1 MSVKK
6 ILTTA
11 FAMAAISSS
20 ISWGQTLTCSGGREQ
35 QMGSTGGYEYEL
47 WSQNGAGSATMT
59 LNVSAENGGAF
70 EVEWQGTINMLAR
83 TGKRWG
89 SNSNVTVQNVGNITS
104 EFDVEW
110 SSTDNV
116 KYVSVYGWGYYDPQD
131 VPSGFSNEIEYYIVQ
146 DRGSYNPVQ
155 NAPKKGSATIDGIE
169 YGFYVTDRI
178 QQPALSGNKVTFK
191 QYWSVPLNTSQ
202 HRTKG
207 TISISKHFSE
217 WAKVGMKMGK
227 LYEVAS
233 MKIESYT
240 GQGGN
245 ANGHAK
251 VKKNLLKIGG
261 SADELALNVTASPA
275 AAGTVTKSPS
285 ANYYAPK
292 STVQLTAKANE
303 GWKFVGWEGGA
314 TGSTET
320 ISVTMDKEKDVVA
333 KFELVGETTV
343 NLLKDGNFPSGSVIS
358 TSSGAS
364 SWFLGQG
371 TNWGGSAAKTSVA
384 GGTATVDVTT
394 IGKETYQPQLVQYNV
409 ALDKG
414 MKYKLSFK
422 ASADVARKIE
432 VSFQQSVDPWG
443 AYATKEFDIS
453 TTEKEYA
460 FIFAMEEAS
469 DDAAQFA
476 FNLGQATGAVKIS
489 DVKLV
494 FTTAEPGSETETDPT
509 PTSSATVPANSS
521 ASTITPANSSS
532 STISP
537 ESSAATVD
545 PNQPQYLTAD
555 LKYVTATKTFQ
566 VFDMQGKVMGLV
578 TVAAGAS
585 INDALMARFNRA
597 GVYLIKSGSFMQRV
611 AVK

>member
-1 MSVKK
+1 MSIKK

-20 ISWGQTLTCSGGREQ
+20 ISWGQTYNCSNGKSQ
-35 QMGSTGGYEYEL
+35 QMGSEGGYDYEL
-47 WSQNGAGSATMT
+47 WSQNGAGNATMT
-59 LNVSAENGGAF
+59 LNPSTENGGAF
-70 EVEWQGTINMLAR
+70 SVEWSGTINMLAR
-83 TGKRWG
+83 SGKRWG
-89 SNSNVTVQNVGNITS
+89 SNSTVTVQNVGNITS

-116 KYVSVYGWGYYDPQD
+116 KYVSVYGWGYYDQQD
-131 VPSGFSNEIEYYIVQ
+131 IPSGFSNEIEYYIIQ
-146 DRGSYNPVQ
+146 DRGSYNPTQ
-155 NAPKKGSATIDGIE
+155 GGKYFGSATIDGID
-169 YGFYVTDRI
+169 YDFYTTDRI
-178 QQPALSGNKVTFK
+178 QQPSLSGTSTFK
-191 QYWSVPLNTSQ
+191 QYWSIPKNTSQ

-240 GQGGN
+240 GNTGSARGS
-245 ANGHAK
+245 AT

-292 STVQLTAKANE
+292 TTVQLTAKANE

-320 ISVTMDKEKDVVA
+320 ISVTMDKEKSVVA

-343 NLLKDGNFPSGSVIS
+343 NLLKDGDFSSGSVIS
-358 TSSGAS
+358 TNNDAS
-364 SWFLGQG
+364 WLLGQG
-371 TNWGGSAAKTSVA
+371 TNWGGSAATASVA
-384 GGTATVDVTT
+384 GGTATVNVTT
-394 IGKETYQPQLVQYNV
+394 IGAENYQPQLVQYNV

-443 AYATKEFDIS
+443 AYATKEFDIT
-453 TTEKEYA
+453 TTETEYT
-460 FIFAMEEAS
+460 FIFTMEEDS
-469 DDAAQFA
+469 DAAAQFA
-476 FNLGQATGAVKIS
+476 FNLGQTTGAVNIS

-494 FTTAEPGSETETDPT
+494 FTTAEPGSEGGDIQAIALPLRLNI
-509 PTSSATVPANSS
+509 AG
-521 ASTITPANSSS
+521 
-532 STISP
+532 
-537 ESSAATVD
+537 
-545 PNQPQYLTAD
+545 
-555 LKYVTATKTFQ
+555 KTFQ
-566 VFDMQGKVMGLV
+566 VFDMQGRLLGHVDVVNGSSL
-578 TVAAGAS
+578 
-585 INDALMARFNRA
+585 NDALKAKFNKA
-597 GVYLIKSGSFMQRV
+597 GVYMVKQGNMITQVRV
-611 AVK
+611 AR

>member
-1 MSVKK
+1 MSIKK
-6 ILTTA
+6 VLTTA

-20 ISWGQTLTCSGGREQ
+20 ISWGQTVTCSNGTSQ
-35 QMGSTGGYEYEL
+35 KMGSAGGYDYEL
-47 WSQNGAGSATMT
+47 WSQNGAGSATMK

-70 EVEWQGTINMLAR
+70 EVEWQGTVNMLAR

-89 SNSNVTVQNVGNITS
+89 SNSTVTVQNVGNITS

-116 KYVSVYGWGYYDPQD
+116 KYVSVYGWGYYDQQD
-131 VPSGFSNEIEYYIVQ
+131 IPSGFSNEIEYYIVQ
-146 DRGSYNPVQ
+146 DRGSYNPTSGG
-155 NAPKKGSATIDGIE
+155 KKWGSAVIDGIS
-169 YGFYVTDRI
+169 YDFYTTDRI
-178 QQPALSGNKVTFK
+178 QQPSLSGTSTFK
-191 QYWSVPLNTSQ
+191 QYWSIPSNTSQ

-217 WAKVGMKMGK
+217 WAKVGMKMGR

-240 GQGGN
+240 GNTGT
-245 ANGHAK
+245 ANGYAK

-261 SADELALNVTASPA
+261 SADELGLNVTASPA

-292 STVQLTAKANE
+292 TTVQLTAKANE
-303 GWKFVGWEGGA
+303 GWKFVGWEGDV

-320 ISVTMDKEKDVVA
+320 ISVTMDKEKSVVA
-333 KFELVGETTV
+333 KFELVGETSM

-358 TSSGAS
+358 TNQDA

-394 IGKETYQPQLVQYNV
+394 IGAESYQPQLVQYNL

-453 TTEKEYA
+453 TTEKEYS
-460 FIFAMEEAS
+460 FIFAMEEDS

-494 FTTAEPGSETETDPT
+494 FTTAEPGSEGG
-509 PTSSATVPANSS
+509 N
-521 ASTITPANSSS
+521 
-532 STISP
+532 
-537 ESSAATVD
+537 
-545 PNQPQYLTAD
+545 PQAIVAD
-555 LKYVTATKTFQ
+555 LRLNASGKTYQ
-566 VFDMQGKVMGLV
+566 VFDMQGRTLGRVDVANGA
-578 TVAAGAS
+578 TVA
-585 INDALMARFNRA
+585 DALFAKFQKA
-597 GVYLIKSGSFMQRV
+597 GVYMVKQGSKLTLVRV
-611 AVK
+611 TR

>member
-1 MSVKK
+1 MSIKK
-6 ILTTA
+6 VLTTA

-35 QMGSTGGYEYEL
+35 QMGSAGGYDYEL
-47 WSQNGAGSATMT
+47 WSQNGAGSATMK

-89 SNSNVTVQNVGNITS
+89 SNSTVTVQNVGNITS

-116 KYVSVYGWGYYDPQD
+116 KYVSVYGWGYYDQQD
-131 VPSGFSNEIEYYIVQ
+131 IPSGFTNQIEYYIIQ
-146 DRGSYNPVQ
+146 DRGSYNPTQ
-155 NAPKKGSATIDGIE
+155 GGKRFGSATIDGIE
-169 YGFYVTDRI
+169 YEFYTTDRI
-178 QQPALSGNKVTFK
+178 NQPSLTGNATFK
-191 QYWSVPLNTSQ
+191 QYWSIPKNTSQ

-217 WAKVGMKMGK
+217 WAKAGMKMGK

-240 GQGGN
+240 GNTGTAKGY
-245 ANGHAK
+245 AK

-292 STVQLTAKANE
+292 TTVQLTAKANE

-320 ISVTMDKEKDVVA
+320 ISVTMDKEKSVVA

-343 NLLKDGNFPSGSVIS
+343 NLFKDGNFPSGSVIS
-358 TSSGAS
+358 TSNDA

-394 IGKETYQPQLVQYNV
+394 IGKETYQPQLVQYGV

-422 ASADVARKIE
+422 ASADVAREIE

-443 AYATKEFDIS
+443 AYATKVFDIT

-460 FIFAMEEAS
+460 FIFAMEEDS

-494 FTTAEPGSETETDPT
+494 FTTADAVDPGVSSDSQGGDT
-509 PTSSATVPANSS
+509 PGSSATVGLIPTFHV
-521 ASTITPANSSS
+521 ASMDMS
-532 STISP
+532 
-537 ESSAATVD
+537 
-545 PNQPQYLTAD
+545 
-555 LKYVTATKTFQ
+555 FQ
-566 VFDMQGKVMGLV
+566 VFDMQGKSLGRVD
-578 TVAAGAS
+578 VAAGTTLK
-585 INDALMARFNRA
+585 DALKAKFQQA
-597 GVYLIKSGSFMQRV
+597 GVYM
-611 AVK
+611 VKQGNRLQKVSVTR

>member
-1 MSVKK
+1 MNRSIAK
-6 ILTTA
+6 ITKMGIA
-11 FAMAAISSS
+11 IVAISSS
-20 ISWGQTLTCSGGREQ
+20 ISWGQTVTCSNGSSQ
-35 QMGSTGGYEYEL
+35 KMGSAGGYDYEL
-47 WSQNGAGSATMT
+47 WSQNGAGTATMT
-59 LNVSAENGGAF
+59 LNVSEENGGAF

-89 SNSNVTVQNVGNITS
+89 SNSTVTVQNVGNITS
-104 EFDVEW
+104 EFEVEW

-116 KYVSVYGWGYYDPQD
+116 KYVSVYGWGYYDQAD
-131 VPSGFSNEIEYYIVQ
+131 IPSGFSNEIEYYIVQ
-146 DRGSYNPVQ
+146 DRGSYNPTS
-155 NAPKKGSATIDGIE
+155 NGKKFGSATIDGIS
-169 YGFYVTDRI
+169 YDFYTTDRI
-178 QQPALSGNKVTFK
+178 QQPSLSGTSTFK
-191 QYWSVPLNTSQ
+191 QYWSIPSNTSQ

-217 WAKVGMKMGK
+217 WAKAGMKMGR

-240 GQGGN
+240 GNTGTAKGY
-245 ANGHAK
+245 AK

-292 STVQLTAKANE
+292 TTVELTAKAND
-303 GWKFVGWEGGA
+303 GWKFVGWEGDA

-320 ISVTMDKEKDVVA
+320 ISVTMDKEKSVVA

-343 NLLKDGNFPSGSVIS
+343 NLLKDGDFPSSSVIS
-358 TSSGAS
+358 TSNDV

-371 TNWGGSAAKTSVA
+371 TNWGGSAATTSVA

-394 IGKETYQPQLVQYNV
+394 IGTEAYQPQLVQYNV

-432 VSFQQSVDPWG
+432 VTFQQSVDPWG
-443 AYATKEFDIS
+443 AYATKEFDIT
-453 TTEKEYA
+453 TTEQEYT
-460 FIFAMEEAS
+460 FIFAMEEDS

-494 FTTAEPGSETETDPT
+494 FTNAEPGSEGGEGPT
-509 PTSSATVPANSS
+509 VIARPVSLNNIAG
-521 ASTITPANSSS
+521 
-532 STISP
+532 
-537 ESSAATVD
+537 
-545 PNQPQYLTAD
+545 TAH
-555 LKYVTATKTFQ
+555 
-566 VFDMQGKVMGLV
+566 VFDMQGRFLGTIEL
-578 TVAAGAS
+578 ANAS
-585 INDALMARFNRA
+585 SLNAVIKAKFNKA
-597 GVYLIKSGSFMQRV
+597 GVYMVKQGNRLSQVRV
-611 AVK
+611 TR

>member
-1 MSVKK
+1 MSIKK
-6 ILTTA
+6 VLTTA

-20 ISWGQTLTCSGGREQ
+20 ISWGQTVTCSNGTSQ
-35 QMGSTGGYEYEL
+35 KMGSAGGYDYEL
-47 WSQNGAGSATMT
+47 WSQNGAGSATMK

-70 EVEWQGTINMLAR
+70 EVEWSGTVNMLAR

-89 SNSNVTVQNVGNITS
+89 SNSTVTVQNVGNITS

-116 KYVSVYGWGYYDPQD
+116 KYVSVYGWGYYDQQD
-131 VPSGFSNEIEYYIVQ
+131 IPSGFSNEIEYYIVQ
-146 DRGSYNPVQ
+146 DRGSYNPTSGG
-155 NAPKKGSATIDGIE
+155 KKWGSAVIDGIS
-169 YGFYVTDRI
+169 YDFYTTDRI
-178 QQPALSGNKVTFK
+178 QQPSLSGTSTFK
-191 QYWSVPLNTSQ
+191 QYWSIPKNTSQ

-240 GQGGN
+240 GNTGT
-245 ANGHAK
+245 ANGYAK

-261 SADELALNVTASPA
+261 SADELGLNVTASPA

-292 STVQLTAKANE
+292 TTVQLTAKANE

-320 ISVTMDKEKDVVA
+320 ISVTMDKEKSVVA
-333 KFELVGETTV
+333 KFELVGETSV

-358 TSSGAS
+358 TNQDA

-394 IGKETYQPQLVQYNV
+394 IGAESYQPQLVQYNL

-453 TTEKEYA
+453 TTEKEYS
-460 FIFAMEEAS
+460 FIFAMEEDS

-494 FTTAEPGSETETDPT
+494 FTTAEPGSEGGDPQ
-509 PTSSATVPANSS
+509 AIV
-521 ASTITPANSSS
+521 
-532 STISP
+532 
-537 ESSAATVD
+537 
-545 PNQPQYLTAD
+545 AD
-555 LKYVTATKTFQ
+555 LRLNASGKTYQ
-566 VFDMQGKVMGLV
+566 VFDMQGRTLGRVDVANGA
-578 TVAAGAS
+578 TVA
-585 INDALMARFNRA
+585 DALFAKFQKA
-597 GVYLIKSGSFMQRV
+597 GVYMVKQGSKLTLVRV
-611 AVK
+611 TR

>member
-1 MSVKK
+1 MSIKK
-6 ILTTA
+6 VLTTA

-20 ISWGQTLTCSGGREQ
+20 ISWGQTVTCSNGTSQ
-35 QMGSTGGYEYEL
+35 KMGSAGGYDYEL
-47 WSQNGAGSATMT
+47 WSQNGAGSATMK

-70 EVEWQGTINMLAR
+70 EVEWSGTVNMLAR

-89 SNSNVTVQNVGNITS
+89 SNSTVTVQNVGNITS

-116 KYVSVYGWGYYDPQD
+116 KYVSVYGWGYYDQQD
-131 VPSGFSNEIEYYIVQ
+131 IPSGFSNEIEYYIVQ
-146 DRGSYNPVQ
+146 DRGSYNPTSGG
-155 NAPKKGSATIDGIE
+155 KKWGSAVIDGIS
-169 YGFYVTDRI
+169 YDFYTTDRI
-178 QQPALSGNKVTFK
+178 QQPSLSGTSTFK
-191 QYWSVPLNTSQ
+191 QYWSIPSNTSQ

-240 GQGGN
+240 GNTGT
-245 ANGHAK
+245 ANGYAK

-261 SADELALNVTASPA
+261 SADELGLNVTASPA

-320 ISVTMDKEKDVVA
+320 ISVTMDKEKSVVA
-333 KFELVGETTV
+333 KFELVGETSV

-358 TSSGAS
+358 TNQDA

-394 IGKETYQPQLVQYNV
+394 IGAESYQPQLVQYNL

-414 MKYKLSFK
+414 MNYKLSFK

-432 VSFQQSVDPWG
+432 VSFQQSIDPWG
-443 AYATKEFDIS
+443 AYATKEFDI
-453 TTEKEYA
+453 TTTAKEYT
-460 FIFAMEEAS
+460 FIFAMEEDS

-494 FTTAEPGSETETDPT
+494 FTTAEPGSEGGDPQ
-509 PTSSATVPANSS
+509 AIV
-521 ASTITPANSSS
+521 
-532 STISP
+532 
-537 ESSAATVD
+537 
-545 PNQPQYLTAD
+545 AD
-555 LKYVTATKTFQ
+555 LRLNASGKTYQ
-566 VFDMQGKVMGLV
+566 VFDMQGRTLGRVDVANGA
-578 TVAAGAS
+578 TVA
-585 INDALMARFNRA
+585 DALFAKFQKA
-597 GVYLIKSGSFMQRV
+597 GVYMVKQGSKLTLVRV
-611 AVK
+611 TR